1 LSEEL
6 SSNARRVRDALQALG
21 FIFKVA
27 ELPAST
33 RTARDAAR
41 AIGCQVQNIAKSLI
55 FRGKHTD
62 SPILVI
68 ASGKN
73 RVDEAKLSRLA
84 GEPVE
89 KADADFVRRHT
100 GFPIGGVPPIGHI
113 ENLETFIDED
123 LFQHE
128 VIWAAAGTPH
138 AVFELKPDDLLKM
151 ANGKVVAVK

>member
-1 LSEEL
+1 MSEEL

-27 ELPAST
+27 ELSAST

-41 AIGCQVQNIAKSLI
+41 AIGCQVQNIAKSLV

-84 GEPVE
+84 SEPVE

-100 GFPIGGVPPIGHI
+100 GFPIGGVPPVGHI

-123 LFQHE
+123 LFQYE

>member
-1 LSEEL
+1 MSKKL

-21 FIFKVA
+21 FTFKVV

-33 RTARDAAR
+33 RTASDAAR
-41 AIGCQVQNIAKSLI
+41 AIGCQVQNIAKSLV

-84 GEPVE
+84 DEPVE

-100 GFPIGGVPPIGHI
+100 GFSIGGVSPIGHI

-123 LFQHE
+123 LFQYE

-151 ANGKVVAVK
+151 TNGKVVAVK